1 MSKFKNK
8 ILIPGGE
15 AIAEAMRDLYT
26 LYDDSMIDWF
36 AALYCH
42 EIGGYYYSNSGRDN
56 EGFLPDIES
65 TAQALRFI
73 DQSGLK
79 GDKKNFSEV
88 IPEWMGKDIARYI
101 KGLQDPNGFF
111 YHPQWTREHT
121 DSKLSRKAR
130 DLGNGLHVLSCLG
143 YKPTYDTPSGE
154 KGDGLDFYGNP
165 IAKVQTV
172 TSDGKVEERAPETAI
187 PDNLKNK
194 AAFLDYLDSLD
205 IKNNSYS
212 VGNTLTAQ
220 KRQIMYRDE
229 VLRSEGADYSLCDIL
244 IKWLNDNQNKENGLW
259 DETVNYH
266 AVNGLMK
273 ITGVYGAFGVLMPNA
288 ETAVN
293 KAIAAM
299 GTDEIP
305 NAVTCVYNTWFAAE
319 RVLRHMR
326 TLGTEE
332 DKINS
337 AAVLERL
344 RAKAPD
350 YIRMTKDKLAVF
362 RKPDSSFSYTPDA
375 SSANSQGCPVAIRG
389 TNEGDVNATIICS
402 SELLY
407 YMYEALG
414 IREYMIPMFGKADM
428 DRYVSLLEKGRR

>member
-1 MSKFKNK
+1 
-8 ILIPGGE
+8 
-15 AIAEAMRDLYT
+15 
-26 LYDDSMIDWF
+26 
-36 AALYCH
+36 
-42 EIGGYYYSNSGRDN
+42 
-56 EGFLPDIES
+56 
-65 TAQALRFI
+65 
-73 DQSGLK
+73 
-79 GDKKNFSEV
+79 
-88 IPEWMGKDIARYI
+88 
-101 KGLQDPNGFF
+101 
-111 YHPQWTREHT
+111 
-121 DSKLSRKAR
+121 
-130 DLGNGLHVLSCLG
+130 
-143 YKPTYDTPSGE
+143 
-154 KGDGLDFYGNP
+154 
-165 IAKVQTV
+165 
-172 TSDGKVEERAPETAI
+172 
-187 PDNLKNK
+187 
-194 AAFLDYLDSLD
+194 
-205 IKNNSYS
+205 
-212 VGNTLTAQ
+212 
-220 KRQIMYRDE
+220 MYRDE

-337 AAVLERL
+337 ATVLERL

-402 SELLY
+402 SELLLY
-407 YMYEALG
+407 IYAALELTDYAVP
-414 IREYMIPMFGKADM
+414 IFGKEHMAHYCD
-428 DRYVSLLEKGRR
+428 LLNQSYNDNR